1 MLGLPIRSVIEPRK
15 LVIAAPATSVAV
27 AARSMKNGN
36 VGAVL
41 VVKEGRL
48 VGIFTERDA
57 VHRVLAAGRD
67 PGKTRLADVMTPD
80 PKTVAPDESFGYAL
94 LMMYEHGFRHVP
106 VVEDGRPIGVVSAR
120 KALDPDLEE
129 FAAEAARRKHIS
141 RASSGRRRPTA
152 PGR

>member
-67 PGKTRLADVMTPD
+67 PGTTRLADVLTPD
-80 PKTVAPDESFGYAL
+80 P
-94 LMMYEHGFRHVP
+94 
-106 VVEDGRPIGVVSAR
+106 
-120 KALDPDLEE
+120 
-129 FAAEAARRKHIS
+129 
-141 RASSGRRRPTA
+141 
-152 PGR
+152 